1 MTDLGK
7 FPGAVPAVW
16 SSGSPP
22 IAPSG
27 ATFLVG
33 ARWGDWDG
41 ALAVTA
47 LRGQQL
53 RVLRFSW
60 SRASVQSDQTAI
72 TDRGRLRSPVQGPD
86 GNLYLVTDIGGGG
99 GSILRVVPG

>member
-1 MTDLGK
+1 M
-7 FPGAVPAVW
+7 W

-33 ARWGDWDG
+33 EQWGPWDG

-60 SRASVQSDQTAI
+60 RGARLLSDEVAI
-72 TDRGRLRSPVQGPD
+72 TDRGRLRTAVLGPD
-86 GNLYLVTDIGGGG
+86 GNLYLTTDIGGGG